1 MFQELVP
8 LLTTRALTI
17 TISREGSSTERVR
30 INIVPIKY
38 PGNGPELG
46 FSDQDKRRKEDFAKA
61 AEGLNTPL
69 TIMGTPEEIDRE
81 LPTALIDYVAGLEG
95 LRSNLE
101 QVKKELEEAHQT
113 AEQAKKA
120 KPTVRSQP
128 PKQEEKKPEDK
139 GATQSSLNLFSQA
152 AEPSVASGTTAETP
166 VASTEIQTV
175 EGEAA

>member
-17 TISREGSSTERVR
+17 TISREGESTERIRLNV
-30 INIVPIKY
+30 VPIKY
-38 PGNGPELG
+38 PGKDPGLG

-69 TIMGTPEEIDRE
+69 TITGTPEEIDRE
-81 LPTALIDYVAGLEG
+81 LPIALTNYVAGLEG

-101 QVKKELEEAHQT
+101 QVKKELEEAHQA

-120 KPTVRSQP
+120 KPTVRPQP
-128 PKQEEKKPEDK
+128 VKQEERKPEDK
-139 GATQSSLNLFSQA
+139 PAMQSSLDLFSQA
-152 AEPSVASGTTAETP
+152 TELPATSATAAGP
-166 VASTEIQTV
+166 VVSTEIQTV

>member
-17 TISREGSSTERVR
+17 TISREGASTECIRLNV
-30 INIVPIKY
+30 VPIKY
-38 PGNGPELG
+38 PGKDPGLG
-46 FSDQDKRRKEDFAKA
+46 FSDQDKRRKEEFARA

-69 TIMGTPEEIDRE
+69 TITGTPEEIDRE
-81 LPTALIDYVAGLEG
+81 LPTALTNYVAGLEG

-101 QVKKELEEAHQT
+101 QVKKELEEAHQA

-128 PKQEEKKPEDK
+128 VKPEEKKPEDK
-139 GATQSSLNLFSQA
+139 LATQSSLDLFSQT
-152 AEPSVASGTTAETP
+152 AEPSTASGTADAP
-166 VASTEIQTV
+166 VASSEIQTV